1 MYGDVI
7 TIGEA
12 VTVCLFSI
20 VTVFLVLLL
29 ISYIVD
35 LTAWVI
41 RKIEKKPE
49 PAAPKAAPAPA
60 AAPAAAAP
68 AKKDTSADAV
78 IVAAAVAAY
87 LGTSTDRII
96 VRSIRR
102 VAEAESSWSQASR
115 FSSAH

>member
-41 RKIEKKPE
+41 RKIEKKPA

-60 AAPAAAAP
+60 AAPAAAP

>member
-12 VTVCLFSI
+12 VTVCVFSM
-20 VTVFLVLLL
+20 VTVFVVLLA

-35 LTAWVI
+35 LTAMIV
-41 RKIEKKPE
+41 RKIEKKPA
-49 PAAPKAAPAPA
+49 PAATPKAAPAPA
-60 AAPAAAAP
+60 AAPAAAP

>member
-60 AAPAAAAP
+60 AAPAAAP